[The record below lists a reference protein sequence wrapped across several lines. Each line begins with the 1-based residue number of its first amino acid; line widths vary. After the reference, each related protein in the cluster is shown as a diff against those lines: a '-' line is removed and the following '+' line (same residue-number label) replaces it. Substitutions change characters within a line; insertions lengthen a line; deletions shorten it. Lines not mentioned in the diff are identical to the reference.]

1 MKKNISVISMDS
13 VLQEW
18 LLQKLIKEPPESDS
32 AKELLSDK
40 FITAQHCK

>member
-18 LLQKLIKEPPESDS
+18 LLQKLIKEPRTTR
-32 AKELLSDK
+32 K
-40 FITAQHCK
+40 